1 MANTIEN
8 VKNGKYYQ
16 KTAANKFDKIH
27 LETNDGQV
35 ILSSAITISGT
46 TYAAGTSLA
55 TILGVINS
63 TGGQYRLRNHN
74 PQTDGPIA
82 VGHAIPVY
90 LEVSTDGGTTWSIA
104 STLEI
109 AEAKKALTADS
120 ATTATDASYAS
131 KIGNSLIQSAIGST
145 TQPVYI
151 AADGTV
157 TAATAYSN
165 ATVNKA
171 TNVDL
176 TTTGSGSASI
186 TIKAGNGTAAS
197 FTVNGVASATKAT
210 QDASGNVITTTY
222 ATKTELANLESGLT
236 QAYVTSSALIS
247 SDSDWSPLIANK
259 SATQQTY
266 THTFTST
273 KTLPLIDNKTVAV
286 SDLKV
291 GDMIYITDS
300 GKCDWFIGGISAVGS
315 GAGYSITFYSIEAD
329 APSLSGYVTGSSL
342 TANKIVL
349 GNGNSTVKASSAEIS
364 ATALAANATGSDS
377 NILTEKA
384 TMTTIKTVVGSHS
397 GIDKVGTVTS
407 VGVSNGGGL
416 SVSGSPVTS
425 SGTITVSHAV
435 PTGASAG
442 TLGTSGGR
450 TYIQTLTTDAYG
462 HVTGVTTATETVTN
476 SNTWRSIKVDGSE
489 KLGTGTNTGA
499 VDFVDGTGI
508 DATWTASGSKIS
520 FNLKSSGVT
529 AGTYSAITVDTYG
542 RATAG
547 AQMIKWDTEANFAT
561 GDYSDLAINGI
572 LITTGA

>member
-35 ILSSAITISGT
+35 VLSNAITISGT

-120 ATTATDASYAS
+120 ATSATDASYAS

-157 TAATAYSN
+157 TAATTYSS

-171 TNVDL
+171 NNVDL
-176 TTTGSGSASI
+176 TATGSGSASI
-186 TIKAGNGTAAS
+186 TVKAGNGTAAS

-210 QDASGNVITTTY
+210 QDASGNVITSTY

-236 QAYVTSSALIS
+236 QAYVTNSTTISSGPFMALIVDKSSA
-247 SDSDWSPLIANK
+247 
-259 SATQQTY
+259 QQTA
-266 THTFTST
+266 TITLVSANTS
-273 KTLPLIDNKTVAV
+273 LPLLVGSVKV
-286 SDLKV
+286 SELKV
-291 GDMIYITDS
+291 GDTVYITEES
-300 GKCDWFIGGISAVGS
+300 KCDWFLAQKSQTGS
-315 GAGYSITFYSIEAD
+315 DAWALVFYSIEAD

-349 GNGNSTVKASSAEIS
+349 GNGNSAVKASSAEIS
-364 ATALAANATGSDS
+364 TTALAANATGSDS

-529 AGTYSAITVDTYG
+529 AGTYSAVTVDAYG